1 VFGDGFSVTSTNT
14 DGCISSAN
22 TCGDAG
28 SLVSQ
33 QSSSIR
39 TGSVKLVAPSTKVL
53 AAPNPFNDRV
63 RFSLESSVS
72 GKGSLELYNT
82 LGQKVKT
89 VFQGYIQKGQV
100 QTIEYSVPG
109 TQRTNLFYVFRVGD
123 QKTTGMLIDLK

>member
-1 VFGDGFSVTSTNT
+1 
-14 DGCISSAN
+14 
-22 TCGDAG
+22 
-28 SLVSQ
+28 
-33 QSSSIR
+33 
-39 TGSVKLVAPSTKVL
+39 L

-63 RFSLESSVS
+63 RFTLESAVS
-72 GKGSLELYNT
+72 GKGSLELYNM
-82 LGQKVKT
+82 LSQKVKT